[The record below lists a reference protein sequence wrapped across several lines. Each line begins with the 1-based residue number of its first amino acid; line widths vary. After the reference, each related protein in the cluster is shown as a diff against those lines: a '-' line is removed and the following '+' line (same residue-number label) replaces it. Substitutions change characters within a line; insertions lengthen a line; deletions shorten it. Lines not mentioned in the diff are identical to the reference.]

1 MGKYSDD
8 VYEWEEFGDDWDID
22 EWNKEGDKIDQL
34 ETKKDVIDY
43 YLNRG
48 WGNDVNLMKALL
60 YFIAT
65 LDQAYNKKQR
75 IFRI

>member
-1 MGKYSDD
+1 MGKYSND

-34 ETKKDVIDY
+34 ETKKDVVKY
-43 YLNRG
+43 YLDRG
-48 WGNDVNLMKALL
+48 WGDDVGLMKALL

-65 LDQAYNKKQR
+65 LD
-75 IFRI
+75 

>member
-8 VYEWEEFGDDWDID
+8 VYKWEEFGDDWDID

-34 ETKKDVIDY
+34 ETKKDVVDY

-48 WGNDVNLMKALL
+48 WGDDTSLMKVLV
-60 YFIAT
+60 YFIAR
-65 LDQAYNKKQR
+65 LD
-75 IFRI
+75 

>member
-8 VYEWEEFGDDWDID
+8 VYKWEEFGDDWDIN

-34 ETKKDVIDY
+34 ETKKDVVDY

-48 WGNDVNLMKALL
+48 WGDDTSLMKALL
-60 YFIAT
+60 YFIAR
-65 LDQAYNKKQR
+65 LDQAYKVFER
-75 IFRI
+75 IFN